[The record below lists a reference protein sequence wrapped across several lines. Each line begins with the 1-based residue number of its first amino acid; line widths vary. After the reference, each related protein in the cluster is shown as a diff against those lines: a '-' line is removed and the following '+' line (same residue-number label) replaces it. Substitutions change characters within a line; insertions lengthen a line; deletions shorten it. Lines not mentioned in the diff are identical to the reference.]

1 MGTVKKILI
10 WVCALAVLAAIG
22 AFLFHFYFVFGEGTK
37 AGELNFVVYKGV
49 IFKTYEGRLIQSGF
63 NSRSATRAQAG
74 GGIQSNE
81 FNFSIKDKEIA
92 EVLMRKS
99 GCMVQLHYKEF
110 RGALPWR
117 GHSKYVVD
125 KIEYIKD
132 IYEDGASG
140 SEQPKS
146 ALPVEAINAS
156 ISL

>member
-1 MGTVKKILI
+1 MAAILKKILI
-10 WVCALAVLAAIG
+10 WACVVGLVVG
-22 AFLFHFYFVFGEGTK
+22 AGLFAFHFYFVFGEGTK
-37 AGELNFVVYKGV
+37 AGELNFVVYKGI

-63 NSRSATRAQAG
+63 NSRGSSRAQG
-74 GGIQSNE
+74 GSIQSNE

-92 EVLMRKS
+92 EILMRKS

-132 IYEDGASG
+132 IYEDGAPD
-140 SEQPKS
+140 SEQPRS
-146 ALPVEAINAS
+146 ALPVEAINAT